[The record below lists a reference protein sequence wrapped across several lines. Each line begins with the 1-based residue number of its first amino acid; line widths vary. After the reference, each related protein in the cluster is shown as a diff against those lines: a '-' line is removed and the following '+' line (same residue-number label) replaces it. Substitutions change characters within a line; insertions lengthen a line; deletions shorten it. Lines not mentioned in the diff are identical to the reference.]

1 MKKYQKIILIIPAS
15 ILTLILL
22 VIAGTAFVFRNEI
35 SIYSSIRQLRPANRE
50 VLQGGIYEITY
61 KGNYYFEDFLK
72 MGGAKTNGEITD
84 FLNKKFTKG
93 LVKMSVKS
101 GSFGCSAFTAAT
113 DGINDAGVS
122 CGAIPGSSG
131 YDKVSDKK

>member
-50 VLQGGIYEITY
+50 VLQGGIYEIT
-61 KGNYYFEDFLK
+61 DFP
-72 MGGAKTNGEITD
+72 ATNTCIVIVQG
-84 FLNKKFTKG
+84 NKKRHASIS
-93 LVKMSVKS
+93 SVDL
-101 GSFGCSAFTAAT
+101 SFFWCPAEQFQDHQGM
-113 DGINDAGVS
+113 IKYQIKN
-122 CGAIPGSSG
+122 
-131 YDKVSDKK
+131 KKIIKK